1 VVRSWP
7 VPPAWQVGPNRK
19 VPLLVCNWYT
29 EEGRFIQEHGTL
41 DSKLRA
47 MLKLVHPDKAEK
59 LRSEGQTHTIEE
71 LTEYATQLSMLR
83 ALLAHTPSPFI

>member
-1 VVRSWP
+1 M
-7 VPPAWQVGPNRK
+7 
-19 VPLLVCNWYT
+19 
-29 EEGRFIQEHGTL
+29 

-59 LRSEGQTHTIEE
+59 LRAEGQTHTIEE

-83 ALLAHTPSPFI
+83 ALLARTPSPFI